1 MHNKIGKLFG
11 SASVHTSEPARIV
24 SGLAVGFRRVSVW
37 FPAGV
42 PILPQSRHNA
52 ALSPCVVRHG
62 RRPHKLI
69 PRSSGGAGGDAG
81 GGNAYTIRSSI
92 FSPKLSGCSFGCYGC
107 GWPRAGCLVVLRGSR
122 TLAGVYVVGG
132 TSGLLVDDR
141 SESGVETLRDTW
153 AFGVLGAEVKAVIF
167 VRPSSFPLLPCAKV

>member
-1 MHNKIGKLFG
+1 MNVKIGSLFG
-11 SASVHTSEPARIV
+11 LPSVHTSELARIIG
-24 SGLAVGFRRVSVW
+24 GLASGFRSVCSRFRRIGRVS
-37 FPAGV
+37 
-42 PILPQSRHNA
+42 PQSCHNRVVS
-52 ALSPCVVRHG
+52 LEVVRVG
-62 RRPHKLI
+62 RQLVRLI

-81 GGNAYTIRSSI
+81 CGNAYTIRSSI

-107 GWPRAGCLVVLRGSR
+107 GWRRAGCLAVLRGSR
-122 TLAGVYVVGG
+122 TLVGVYVVGG
-132 TSGLLVDDR
+132 TSGLLLDDR